1 MLNKKTKKFSALLL
15 FFGLGIGL
23 AQTNSNNAEKKQND
37 SLKTKEIEKIVI
49 KGKKKQI
56 EQTEKGIVLNVSGTS
71 LEQKDNA
78 SEILKFSPNVSQTSG
93 LKVLGSNRIQIILNG
108 KEVKIKPEQFQTFLS
123 SINAKAIK
131 NIEVIDRPDASLDS
145 KYNSQIIITTKTIEG
160 IDASV
165 GLGTSYNFKFGQN
178 ADASIMATFGK
189 LKVYTSG
196 SFFQN
201 FSKFEGDD
209 LLKIKENNLERYGT
223 NDGNLKRLGYNGT
236 LTLDYDFNENHNL
249 SFLYDYTVDKDLDK
263 NFNYNYLVKTP
274 AVSDSTI
281 STKNYFE
288 NIDKTHTFSLQYNYK
303 PDKKGSNLTINSDY
317 AIDKFNL
324 PFSSL
329 TNYYRSNSIL
339 KTEDIIQNT
348 KLSYDIFTTS
358 VDYKKVLNDKNN
370 FSIGLKY
377 SNSSNLNIL
386 DSYESNIFVPENSQH
401 FDFFENIYA
410 GYFRYSYKPG
420 KFSYNFGI
428 RNEFTDDKFHT
439 NKNFSGKLNYNNLL
453 PTATISYTINENNR
467 LYFYLGKEISRPNF
481 FSYDPTIFVS
491 PPNEKSSGNENLK
504 PIKTYKIQSGYTLK
518 QKYSM
523 ILQYTYSVDNI
534 VYIPRLT
541 DDNYIFTK
549 PENGGFQ
556 NQLLLNLSI
565 PIKFAK
571 FWQST
576 NKFNLVY
583 RDFRLPELKEFYKSY
598 YTTIESTQS
607 FTLPKDISVDVDISY
622 TSPYRNKY
630 NYNYDNF
637 NCGISAAMPLFK
649 EKANVRLGMS
659 DIFNTNRSKYYSDVN
674 GIYQYNYMKYKTRGF
689 FLKFTFNFKSGK
701 ETEDI
706 SRDSSAREILRRTG
720 N

>member
-1 MLNKKTKKFSALLL
+1 MKNTFCFLL
-15 FFGLGIGL
+15 FFTVFNLFF
-23 AQTNSNNAEKKQND
+23 SQNKD
-37 SLKTKEIEKIVI
+37 SLTTKEIEEISI

-93 LKVLGSNRIQIILNG
+93 LKILGSNRIQIILNG

-123 SINAKAIK
+123 SINAKTIK
-131 NIEVIDRPDASLDS
+131 KIEVIDRPDASLDS
-145 KYNSQIIITTKTIEG
+145 KYNSQIIITTKTVEG
-160 IDASV
+160 IYTSV

-178 ADASIMATFGK
+178 TDASIIATFGK

-196 SFFQN
+196 NFFQS
-201 FSKFEGDD
+201 FSKFEGDN
-209 LLKIKENNLERYGT
+209 LLKIKENNLERKGT

-236 LTLDYDFNENHNL
+236 LTLDYDFNENHSL

-263 NFNYNYLVKTP
+263 KFNYNYQIKTP
-274 AVSDSTI
+274 TVSDSTI

-303 PDKKGSNLTINSDY
+303 PDKKGSKLTINSDY

-324 PFSSL
+324 PFTSL
-329 TNYYRSNSIL
+329 TNYYRNNSLL
-339 KTEDIIQNT
+339 KVEDITQNT
-348 KLSYDIFTTS
+348 KLSYNIFTAS
-358 VDYKKVLNDKNN
+358 VDYKKILNDENN
-370 FSIGLKY
+370 YSLGLKY

-386 DSYESNIFVPENSQH
+386 NSYESDIFIPENSQH
-401 FDFFENIYA
+401 FNFYENIYSA
-410 GYFRYSYKPG
+410 YFKYSYKPG
-420 KFSYNFGI
+420 KFSYGFGI
-428 RNEFTDDKFHT
+428 RNEFTDGKFYT
-439 NKNFSGKLNYNNLL
+439 NKNFSGGLNYNNLL
-453 PTATISYTINENNR
+453 PTVSVSYVVNKNNK
-467 LYFYLGKEISRPNF
+467 LYLYLGKEITRPSF
-481 FSYDPTIFVS
+481 FSYDPTIFIT

-518 QKYSM
+518 QRYSM

-541 DDNYIFTK
+541 DNNYIFTK

-556 NQLLLNLSI
+556 NQLLLNFSI

-576 NKFNLVY
+576 NKFNIIY
-583 RDFRLPELKEFYKSY
+583 RDFRLPQLNEFYKSY

-607 FTLPKDISVDVDISY
+607 FTLPKGIFVDVNISY

-637 NCGISAAMPLFK
+637 NCGISASMPFLR
-649 EKANVRLGMS
+649 EKANLRLGIS

-674 GIYQYNYMKYKTRGF
+674 GIYQYNYMKYKTREF

-706 SRDSSAREILRRTG
+706 SRDSSAREILNRTG
-720 N
+720 K

>member
-1 MLNKKTKKFSALLL
+1 MKNTFCFLL
-15 FFGLGIGL
+15 FFTVFNLFF
-23 AQTNSNNAEKKQND
+23 SQNKD
-37 SLKTKEIEKIVI
+37 SLTTKEIEEISI

-93 LKVLGSNRIQIILNG
+93 LKILGSNRIQIILNG

-123 SINAKAIK
+123 SINAKTIK
-131 NIEVIDRPDASLDS
+131 KIEVIDKPDASLDS
-145 KYNSQIIITTKTIEG
+145 KYNSQIIITTKTVEG
-160 IDASV
+160 IYTSV

-178 ADASIMATFGK
+178 TDASIMATFGK

-196 SFFQN
+196 NFFQS
-201 FSKFEGDD
+201 FSKFEGDN
-209 LLKIKENNLERYGT
+209 LLKIKENNLERKGT

-236 LTLDYDFNENHNL
+236 LTLDYDFNENHSL

-263 NFNYNYLVKTP
+263 KFNYNYQIKTP
-274 AVSDSTI
+274 TVSDSTI

-303 PDKKGSNLTINSDY
+303 PDKKGSKLTINSDY

-324 PFSSL
+324 PFTSL
-329 TNYYRSNSIL
+329 TNYYRNNSLL
-339 KTEDIIQNT
+339 KVEDITQNT
-348 KLSYDIFTTS
+348 KLSYNIFTAS
-358 VDYKKVLNDKNN
+358 VDYKKILNDENN
-370 FSIGLKY
+370 YSLGLKY

-386 DSYESNIFVPENSQH
+386 NSYESDIFIPENSQH
-401 FDFFENIYA
+401 FNFYENIYSA
-410 GYFRYSYKPG
+410 YFKYSYKPG
-420 KFSYNFGI
+420 KFSYGFGI
-428 RNEFTDDKFHT
+428 RNEFTDGKFYT
-439 NKNFSGKLNYNNLL
+439 NKNFSGGLNYNNLL
-453 PTATISYTINENNR
+453 PTVSVSYVVNKNNK
-467 LYFYLGKEISRPNF
+467 LYLYLGKEITRPSF
-481 FSYDPTIFVS
+481 FSYDPTIFIT

-518 QKYSM
+518 QRYSM

-541 DDNYIFTK
+541 DNNYIFTK
-549 PENGGFQ
+549 PENGAFQ
-556 NQLLLNLSI
+556 NQLLLNFSI

-576 NKFNLVY
+576 NKFNIIY
-583 RDFRLPELKEFYKSY
+583 RDFRLPQLNEFYKSY

-607 FTLPKDISVDVDISY
+607 FTLPKGIFVDVNISY

-637 NCGISAAMPLFK
+637 NCGISASMPFLR
-649 EKANVRLGMS
+649 EKANLRLGIS

-674 GIYQYNYMKYKTRGF
+674 GIYQYNYMKYKTREF

-706 SRDSSAREILRRTG
+706 SRDSSAREILNRTG
-720 N
+720 K

>member
-1 MLNKKTKKFSALLL
+1 MKT
-15 FFGLGIGL
+15 
-23 AQTNSNNAEKKQND
+23 
-37 SLKTKEIEKIVI
+37 VYY
-49 KGKKKQI
+49 
-56 EQTEKGIVLNVSGTS
+56 
-71 LEQKDNA
+71 
-78 SEILKFSPNVSQTSG
+78 
-93 LKVLGSNRIQIILNG
+93 ILN
-108 KEVKIKPEQFQTFLS
+108 QHNRLS
-123 SINAKAIK
+123 L
-131 NIEVIDRPDASLDS
+131 LD
-145 KYNSQIIITTKTIEG
+145 
-160 IDASV
+160 
-165 GLGTSYNFKFGQN
+165 
-178 ADASIMATFGK
+178 
-189 LKVYTSG
+189 
-196 SFFQN
+196 
-201 FSKFEGDD
+201 DD
-209 LLKIKENNLERYGT
+209 LLKYDLYS
-223 NDGNLKRLGYNGT
+223 
-236 LTLDYDFNENHNL
+236 YDFNYFVRKEYKPFKIEDIEYKVL
-249 SFLYDYTVDKDLDK
+249 YKITLYDSSYK
-263 NFNYNYLVKTP
+263 NILNNFKKIAQKREINSINFFGYIATKAAYDNGALFVEELKKYLL
-274 AVSDSTI
+274 SNI
-281 STKNYFE
+281 EFTKNYFE

-329 TNYYRSNSIL
+329 TNYYRSNSLL
-339 KTEDIIQNT
+339 KIEDITQNT

-453 PTATISYTINENNR
+453 PTATISYTINKNNR

-504 PIKTYKIQSGYTLK
+504 PIKNYKIQSGYTLK

-576 NKFNLVY
+576 NKINLVY
-583 RDFRLPELKEFYKSY
+583 RDFRLSELKEFYKSY
-598 YTTIESTQS
+598 YTTIESNQS

-637 NCGISAAMPLFK
+637 NCGISAAMPIFK
-649 EKANVRLGMS
+649 EKVNLRLGMS

-674 GIYQYNYMKYKTRGF
+674 GIYQYNYMKYRTRGF

-720 N
+720 K